1 MPSVRKDTTPA
12 EGGIRVTTRVTSE
25 VATTTETAGK
35 AAPQQDA
42 HVEQGCAWWLPPWSC
57 GW

>member
-12 EGGIRVTTRVTSE
+12 EGGIRVMTRVMSE
-25 VATTTETAGK
+25 VAATTETAGK

-42 HVEQGCAWWLPPWSC
+42 HVEQGCT
-57 GW
+57 